1 MSYLRGADR
10 SEVQLLPPCLDEYV
24 PADSACRFIDA
35 YVEGLDFQALG
46 FVRAHPAATG
56 RPGYHPADLLKLYLY
71 GYLNRVRS
79 SRRLEAEAGRN
90 LEVLWLLRG
99 WRPDFKTI
107 ADFRKDNRAAFKP
120 LFKQFNLLCRKL
132 SLFGAELVAIDGS
145 KFKADSSGYRRYT
158 PEQLREL
165 ITKIENRIDDYLS
178 RCDDSDDAGGG
189 GAGGDDLQDK
199 LQWLRQNQGHYQEL
213 LDELE
218 QSGQKEI
225 SHPDADARLMM
236 GPHGYVLG
244 YNVQV
249 AVDAK
254 HDLIAAQDVVQSAS
268 DTGQLA
274 VMAVE
279 ARETTGAVALKAVA
293 DKGFYHGAQLEA
305 CEHAGI
311 EPVVPKPTTAV
322 QRDAQGRPVFGP
334 ERFLYD
340 PCLAA
345 YLCPAGQSLSCV
357 GHYESAG
364 HRMAYY
370 QNRKACRSC
379 PVRSQCTPGSYRTIA
394 RSAHQETLERTAQR
408 VKQNPQLLEK
418 RKGIVEH
425 VFGFMRLSGHD
436 RFLLRGLEKVRA
448 EFSLSALTYNLRR
461 VINLLGV
468 KVLLAALG

>member
-35 YVEGLDFQALG
+35 YVEGLDLSALG
-46 FVRAHPAATG
+46 FGRAQPAATG

-79 SRRLEAEAGRN
+79 SRRLEAEAARN
-90 LEVLWLLRG
+90 LEVIWLLRG
-99 WRPDFKTI
+99 LRPDFKTI

-132 SLFGAELVAIDGS
+132 GLFGAELVAIDGS
-145 KFKADSSGYRRYT
+145 KFKADSSGYHRYT

-165 ITKIENRIDDYLS
+165 MAKIENRIDDYLS
-178 RCDDSDDAGGG
+178 RCDDQNDEGGG
-189 GAGGDDLQDK
+189 GACGGDVQDK
-199 LQWLRQNQGHYQEL
+199 LEWLRQNKGRYQQW
-213 LDELE
+213 LDQLE
-218 QSGQKEI
+218 QTGQKEI

-244 YNVQV
+244 YNAQV

-254 HDLIAAQDVVQSAS
+254 HDLIVAQDVVQSAS

-279 ARETTGAVALKAVA
+279 AKEQTKAVKLKAVA

-305 CEHAGI
+305 CEHADI
-311 EPVVPKPTTAV
+311 EPVVPKPTAAV
-322 QRDAQGRPVFGP
+322 QRDAQGRRVFGP
-334 ERFLYD
+334 ELFVYD
-340 PCLAA
+340 PLLDN
-345 YLCPAGQSLSCV
+345 YRCPAGQNLCSV

-364 HRMAYY
+364 HRMTYY
-370 QNRKACRSC
+370 QNRTACRHC
-379 PVRSQCTPGSYRTIA
+379 PLRSQCTPGSWRTIA
-394 RSAHQETLERTAQR
+394 RSIHQGAMERTARR
-408 VKQNPQLLEK
+408 VEQNPQLLKK

-468 KVLLAALG
+468 KALLAALD